1 MSVTGQNIERCDVP
15 TRNSQDTTALQ
26 PHVFVTGIRR
36 LVAITSNDLTFLP
49 RTHKTQLHT
58 SNGLT
63 SSRTNSANVK
73 AVLVSR
79 RHELRTFRR
88 IVVPSPSG
96 SSSPRRLLGHVWIF
110 SSNAV
115 RTSDFAESAH
125 FARCQRSINSRQNF
139 VFSQLVKQF
148 SDSVGPASGSPCSL
162 KQFIWFYP
170 KQICSGLKLHVL
182 WNIRIRLHLRNWE
195 ASGNRP
201 MLNWIFER
209 YCRPLLRCWQIYCMV
224 SWRVDVGAVL

>member
-1 MSVTGQNIERCDVP
+1 MVIKSNG
-15 TRNSQDTTALQ
+15 L
-26 PHVFVTGIRR
+26 
-36 LVAITSNDLTFLP
+36 TSLP

-88 IVVPSPSG
+88 IVVPSSSG
-96 SSSPRRLLGHVWIF
+96 PSSPRRLLGHVWIF

-115 RTSDFAESAH
+115 RTSDFAKSAY
-125 FARCQRSINSRQNF
+125 FSRCQRSINSRQNF

-148 SDSVGPASGSPCSL
+148 SYSVGPASGSPCSL
-162 KQFIWFYP
+162 KQFIWLYL

-182 WNIRIRLHLRNWE
+182 WNIRIQLHLRNWE

-201 MLNWIFER
+201 VLKWIFER
-209 YCRPLLRCWQIYCMV
+209 YCSPVLRCWQMCRMV
-224 SWRVDVGAVL
+224 SWQVDVG